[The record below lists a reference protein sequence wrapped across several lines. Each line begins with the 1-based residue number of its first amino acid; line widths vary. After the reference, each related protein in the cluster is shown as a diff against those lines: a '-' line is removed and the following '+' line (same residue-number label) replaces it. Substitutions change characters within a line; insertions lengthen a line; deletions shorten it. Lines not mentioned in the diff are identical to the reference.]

1 MSSRAAQMLQED
13 MEFMGPVKRRRI
25 IEEAQGRIVA
35 IVRRLEETG
44 KITISRG
51 SVGTDDELV
60 A

>member
-1 MSSRAAQMLQED
+1 
-13 MEFMGPVKRRRI
+13 MGPVRRRI
-25 IEEAQGRIVA
+25 IEEAQGRIVSV
-35 IVRRLEETG
+35 VRRLEETG

>member
-13 MEFMGPVKRRRI
+13 MEFMGPVRRRI
-25 IEEAQGRIVA
+25 IEEAQGRIVSV
-35 IVRRLEETG
+35 VRRLEESG
-44 KITISRG
+44 KITIARG